1 MSLFSSPTRTEQQIS
16 SMGGEATKGKIRRAI
31 VIIYILMLSV
41 ASVSVA
47 GLCAAP
53 RSTHCFAQTH
63 CVKPQGSCGVS
74 GEKKGRVWTGGC
86 GNSWLVEKRGNKR
99 EKRRETERSSISCLL
114 TGVFQGVS

>member
-1 MSLFSSPTRTEQQIS
+1 
-16 SMGGEATKGKIRRAI
+16 MGGEATKGKIRRAI

-53 RSTHCFAQTH
+53 CSTHCFAQTH
-63 CVKPQGSCGVS
+63 CVKPQGSCGAS
-74 GEKKGRVWTGGC
+74 GGGKKGCVCTRGC

-99 EKRRETERSSISCLL
+99 EKRMKTERGSISCPL